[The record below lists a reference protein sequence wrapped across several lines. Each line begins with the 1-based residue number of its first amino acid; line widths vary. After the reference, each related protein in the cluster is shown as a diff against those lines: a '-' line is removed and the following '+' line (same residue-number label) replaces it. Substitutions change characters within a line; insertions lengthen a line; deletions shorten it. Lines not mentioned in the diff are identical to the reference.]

1 LRTKPQPIHGLH
13 VFAMSALD
21 EQICDGHEDPFP
33 HRSDAMR
40 ARCDQIV
47 TGAVFSCEDLAAGR
61 PRPLETMGARCF
73 KEQIVN
79 S

>member
-13 VFAMSALD
+13 VFAMSAFD
-21 EQICDGHEDPFP
+21 EQICDGHEGPFP

-47 TGAVFSCEDLAAGR
+47 TGAVFSCEDFAAGR
-61 PRPLETMGARCF
+61 PRLLERSGHAAF
-73 KEQIVN
+73 KN
-79 S
+79 R